1 MAKTRSS
8 GVMAFLFIASLALS
22 GCEGFQGD
30 SDVDT
35 APQGDDVGKSPGLLT
50 GKKGALIFET
60 NPWQGPSPYGDSAE

>member
-1 MAKTRSS
+1 
-8 GVMAFLFIASLALS
+8 MAFLFIASLALS